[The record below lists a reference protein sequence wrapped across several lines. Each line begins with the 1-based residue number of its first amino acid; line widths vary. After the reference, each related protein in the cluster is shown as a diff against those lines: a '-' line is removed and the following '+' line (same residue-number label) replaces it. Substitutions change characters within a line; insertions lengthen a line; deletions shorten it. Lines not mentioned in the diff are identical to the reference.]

1 MTLHDFMG
9 LVLPREGIY
18 CAAAINGKRIE
29 HVYLNAVG
37 ELESIPQAITTP
49 NTNIYYTPATFT
61 DANVP
66 EDDERRNQSRVY
78 RLRSIWLD
86 VDVGKKDAKKS
97 YATKKEARTALMQFI
112 ADSSMPIPVVV
123 DSGYGYHAYWT
134 IDEDISPQVWAPLA
148 KRLRAKALEHG
159 LKIDAGCTTD
169 SVRLLRFPGT
179 TNYRK
184 GTDSAVNGRI
194 VPLEHDCPLTMAE
207 LCESL
212 GMGAQDVEQA
222 PSGLGFEIPEH
233 LKGKKIPDPVSSVLL
248 GETRFRNILTHKNPC
263 QQLVEMVQG
272 SEDLEE
278 PMWRAGL
285 SIAHIS
291 VDRKKAI
298 RALSEGYPGYSFEE
312 ASKKADMTNGP
323 YTCVSLENLN
333 PQACKGCP
341 HRGKI
346 STPAQLGRV
355 IPAAE
360 TPEDR
365 TVEVVVREEVE
376 HTASEV
382 WRPSTEVVTKT
393 LIPEYPRPYF
403 RPKGGAGV
411 CKLIKVP
418 GEEDTT
424 KVVYE
429 YDFYVTRRVND
440 PDTGEALWFK
450 LHLPQDGVREFSMPL
465 TTVVAPDKL
474 RDALAQKGVITV
486 SAEQTRELFLYVTK
500 WVRYYQMNQK
510 AEQVRSQ
517 MGWTND
523 GTFVVGTREMLPT
536 KDGVDDLIY
545 CPPASRS
552 QYIAQYL
559 GERGDMSSWREVID
573 FYNQE
578 GMEAYAFAVFLSF
591 GAPLMQFTQLKG
603 GVYNM
608 VSSGSGAGKTTALM
622 AANSIWGHPT
632 DTMMK
637 KDDTY
642 NARIHRAGVLQHL
655 PITVDEI
662 TNMDPKVLSDMMYA
676 STSGKGKARM
686 EASSN
691 AERMNATT
699 FQAPTLCTSNASIRD
714 KLLASKSF
722 PEGELMRVI
731 EVEVKRSDKV
741 PKAYTDM
748 LFAKLEKHH
757 GMAWVPYMRYIINN
771 QQEVIDLL
779 SAVQRKT
786 DMNAGLTQRERVW
799 SALAAVAL
807 TGGSIAYSLG
817 LHGIDVQRVARWVSS
832 HLMKSSVS
840 ITAASSS
847 VIDSLADYMAENY
860 NNALIIQDKVD
871 SRMNMPNIPVAQPR
885 GQLSVRIETDT
896 RRIFLVSAPL
906 RKWCAEKQVSYH
918 TMVDALQGLG
928 VNASITK
935 KRVTKGT
942 AVNAPPV
949 NCLMI
954 EVPVDVRG
962 SLFGVDVLDGE
973 DDPDA

>member
-1 MTLHDFMG
+1 MVE
-9 LVLPREGIY
+9 LV
-18 CAAAINGKRIE
+18 
-29 HVYLNAVG
+29 
-37 ELESIPQAITTP
+37 QA
-49 NTNIYYTPATFT
+49 
-61 DANVP
+61 
-66 EDDERRNQSRVY
+66 
-78 RLRSIWLD
+78 
-86 VDVGKKDAKKS
+86 
-97 YATKKEARTALMQFI
+97 
-112 ADSSMPIPVVV
+112 
-123 DSGYGYHAYWT
+123 
-134 IDEDISPQVWAPLA
+134 
-148 KRLRAKALEHG
+148 
-159 LKIDAGCTTD
+159 
-169 SVRLLRFPGT
+169 
-179 TNYRK
+179 
-184 GTDSAVNGRI
+184 
-194 VPLEHDCPLTMAE
+194 
-207 LCESL
+207 L
-212 GMGAQDVEQA
+212 GMGKQDLE
-222 PSGLGFEIPEH
+222 PSATGLGFEVPDH
-233 LKGKKIPDPVSSVLL
+233 LKGKKLHDPVSSVLL

-263 QQLVEMVQG
+263 QQLIEMVQG

-285 SIAHIS
+285 SIAQIS

-312 ASKKADMTNGP
+312 ASKKADMTKGP
-323 YTCVSLENLN
+323 YTCAAIENMN
-333 PQACKGCP
+333 PTACKGCP
-341 HRGKI
+341 HKGKI
-346 STPAQLGRV
+346 STPAQLGKV

-365 TVEVVVREEVE
+365 TVEVVSRETEE
-376 HTASEV
+376 HTSCDV
-382 WRPSTEVVTKT
+382 WKPSVEVVTTT
-393 LIPEYPRPYF
+393 LIPEYPKPYF

-474 RDALAQKGVITV
+474 RDALAQKRVITA

-517 MGWTND
+517 MGWTED
-523 GTFVVGTREMLPT
+523 GTFVVGTRELLPT
-536 KDGVDDLIY
+536 KDGKDDLIY
-545 CPPASRS
+545 CPPANRS
-552 QYIAQYL
+552 QYISQYL
-559 GERGDMSSWREVID
+559 GERGDLASWREVID

-622 AANSIWGHPT
+622 SANSIWGHPT
-632 DTMMK
+632 ETMMK

-686 EASSN
+686 EASAN
-691 AERMNATT
+691 AERMNTTT

-714 KLLASKSF
+714 KLQASKSF

-731 EVEVKRSDKV
+731 EVEVKRNDKI
-741 PKAYTDM
+741 PKSYTDM

-757 GMAWVPYMRYIINN
+757 GMAWVPYMRYVLNN

-786 DMNAGLTQRERVW
+786 DLNAGLTQRERVW

-817 LHGIDVQRVARWVSS
+817 LHNIDVQRVARWVST
-832 HLMKSSVS
+832 HMMKSSIS
-840 ITAASSS
+840 ITSSS
-847 VIDSLADYMAENY
+847 SDVLDSLADYMAENY
-860 NNALIIQDKVD
+860 NNALIIQDAAD
-871 SRMNMPNIPVAQPR
+871 SRTNMPNVPAAQPR
-885 GQLSVRIETDT
+885 GQLTVRIETDT
-896 RRIFLVSAPL
+896 RRIFLVTTPL

-918 TMVDALQGLG
+918 TMVESLQAAG
-928 VNASITK
+928 VNASIVK

-942 AVNAPPV
+942 AINAPAV
-949 NCLMI
+949 NCVMI
-954 EVPVDVRG
+954 EVPVDVHG
-962 SLFGVDVLDGE
+962 SRFGVDLLDE
-973 DDPDA
+973 PLDVPDD